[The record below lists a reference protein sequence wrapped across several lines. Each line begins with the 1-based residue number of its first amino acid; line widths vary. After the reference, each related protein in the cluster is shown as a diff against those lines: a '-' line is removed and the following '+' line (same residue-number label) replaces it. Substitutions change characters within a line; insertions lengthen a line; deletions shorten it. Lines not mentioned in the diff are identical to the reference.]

1 MQTDNAGG
9 TIATRVVCLLDL
21 QLFLPILRMEFS
33 LACGD
38 TRGASWETG
47 HGAQR
52 YQAAIRL
59 YRIGVQ
65 GQCGRIEDIEEL
77 PIFAEDHVERL
88 TAWNSSYRSA
98 IYGRQ

>member
-1 MQTDNAGG
+1 SCTC
-9 TIATRVVCLLDL
+9 RSCLA
-21 QLFLPILRMEFS
+21 FR

-77 PIFAEDHVERL
+77 PIFAEDHIKRL
-88 TAWNSSYRSA
+88 TAWHSSYRSA
-98 IYGRQ
+98 IDWRQAAVLRDGVTADGTGAGVG